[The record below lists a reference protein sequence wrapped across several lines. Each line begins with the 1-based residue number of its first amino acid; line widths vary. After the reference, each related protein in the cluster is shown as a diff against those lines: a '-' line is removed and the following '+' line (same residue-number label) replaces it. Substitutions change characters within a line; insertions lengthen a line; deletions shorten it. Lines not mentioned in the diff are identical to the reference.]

1 MNSLSEFWSKVI
13 FPICGVEIISRDDSN
28 IESGLPTSAAT
39 AMAHISVYCA
49 DQMKVQYEMKEQ
61 EMNSNVLL
69 VNIGD
74 KVVEVMFSLKSL
86 PTYNPLVNFRFH
98 KPLKLSPVWRLNI
111 MESFPIIQVCVTP
124 SPRKTI

>member
-74 KVVEVMFSLKSL
+74 KVVEVMFSLKKT
-86 PTYNPLVNFRFH
+86 TYL
-98 KPLKLSPVWRLNI
+98 
-111 MESFPIIQVCVTP
+111 
-124 SPRKTI
+124 